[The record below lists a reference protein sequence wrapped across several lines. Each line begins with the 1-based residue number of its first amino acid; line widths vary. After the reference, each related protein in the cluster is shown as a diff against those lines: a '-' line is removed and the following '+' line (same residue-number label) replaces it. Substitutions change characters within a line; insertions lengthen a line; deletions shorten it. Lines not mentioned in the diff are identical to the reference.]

1 MKSNKR
7 ARRAARRLFRL
18 CVVNSVL
25 DEGRVREVVAR
36 TAASGRQ
43 DALPL
48 LSHFA
53 RLVRLDCARRTAV
66 VASAQPLPADV
77 RDGLDAQLTGAY
89 GPTIRVIFAVE
100 PALLAGV
107 SIRVGSQV
115 YDGSV
120 RARLAALESR
130 L

>member
-1 MKSNKR
+1 MKSNKNT
-7 ARRAARRLFRL
+7 RRAARRLFRV
-18 CVVNSVL
+18 CVVDGVL
-25 DEGRVREVVAR
+25 DEGRVRHVAAR

-48 LSHFA
+48 LSQFA
-53 RLVRLDCARRTAV
+53 RLVRLDRDRRTAL
-66 VASAQPLPADV
+66 VASALPLPADV
-77 RDGLDAQLTGAY
+77 RDGVSAQLARTY
-89 GPTIRVIFAVE
+89 GPTIRVKFAVD
-100 PALLAGV
+100 PVLLAGV